1 MKSLFKKYTISIV
14 ALILMMSCVKD
25 INDIPIYLDTNGKT
39 VKAFKGAQVGDQAI
53 LNGNTYTV
61 VDRKLLIKMLSD
73 NKDVSFTVTTLI
85 SDFSNLFNSSVYTT
99 TTNFNQDISSW
110 DVSNAKS
117 MSSMFEGTVEFNQ
130 DLSFWDVSMVTDMS
144 NMFKN
149 AQSFNQNLSGWCV
162 KNITEKPENFDL
174 GAITW
179 ESIELKPIW
188 GTCSN

>member
-1 MKSLFKKYTISIV
+1 
-14 ALILMMSCVKD
+14 MSCVKD

-99 TTNFNQDISSW
+99 TTNFNQD
-110 DVSNAKS
+110 
-117 MSSMFEGTVEFNQ
+117 
-130 DLSFWDVSMVTDMS
+130 LSFWDVSMVTDMS